1 MDFQTILPT
10 NNKLVHLIT
19 AHFVA
24 KTYTYMNSFYFSVL
38 LLVTAI
44 SASAQTSLTQNGLVR
59 EQNSGKKAVPD
70 VQVIFSNAQT
80 AVSDTAGHFA
90 LTFTDKKAGDL
101 AFRADIA
108 KKGYELVNEKELEQ
122 VRLTANNTALPIDV
136 IVAKAGTIYTQQR
149 VFTALLESTLK
160 SSFDDKKRQLRIDF
174 QNRQLLKK
182 DYHDQ
187 YEALQKQYAYQKHDI
202 YRLADKYSRINIDDV
217 DSLYKETFAFFKE
230 SKVEDAIKKMESA
243 GLMDS
248 IISFFKEKKSIKN
261 PTDSMR
267 FMANNGHILTKN
279 LTALNLQAELYAAT
293 FDKSKSE
300 LLYDQIFTYDS
311 TNLDI
316 LRGCAEF
323 YRVNQFY
330 DKAIH
335 TYSKI
340 LAHPKVP
347 IEQKQQAFVEGGD
360 VLMALGG
367 VEDALS
373 AYMAAKNIVFQWVN
387 KESKNA
393 PFLRNELGNLYL
405 KAGTANL
412 TLSNTDKAL
421 VFFKSLT
428 RTEQEIM
435 EFFPN
440 NVVFKKNLAA
450 SYERLGKLYTM
461 VGDLNKSIEFYALNL
476 RLRQE
481 IYDTDRLNV
490 EAKENL
496 ALAFE
501 RLGTTQMGLNQGDKA
516 LPNFDNYFAL
526 KSEIFFDDALNVETK
541 NSFAMAHSKLGN
553 VYFALKKYDKALT
566 SFTNYNRIAK
576 ELLVENL
583 NSAEYKNSLAQAFTR
598 IAETHLAQEN
608 PTKALSFYEERLKLG
623 RELAET
629 YPNSIS
635 YKNNL
640 AVIYS
645 KIGNIHT
652 NMGEYDIALAYY
664 MKDLD
669 ISRELFNNAPNN
681 VHFKN
686 SLAISYSKLGT
697 FYREKKND
705 VSQAHVYFEKSKS
718 LLSELATNAPN
729 SVDYKNNLKWVEE
742 KLAEK

>member
-1 MDFQTILPT
+1 M
-10 NNKLVHLIT
+10 KG
-19 AHFVA
+19 
-24 KTYTYMNSFYFSVL
+24 FYFSIL
-38 LLVTAI
+38 LSLTVTTTY
-44 SASAQTSLTQNGLVR
+44 AQTCLIQNGFVR

-80 AVSDTAGHFA
+80 AVSDKAGNFA
-90 LTFTDKKAGDL
+90 LTFTDKKAGDI

-108 KKGYELVNEKELEQ
+108 RKGYELVNEKELEQ
-122 VRLTANNTALPIDV
+122 VKLGQNNAALPIDV
-136 IVAKAGTIYTQQR
+136 IVAKAGTIYSQQR

-174 QNRQLLKK
+174 QNRQLLKQ

-187 YEALQKQYAYQKHDI
+187 YEALQKQYAQQKRDI
-202 YRLADKYSRINIDDV
+202 ARMADKYARINMDDV
-217 DSLYKETFAFFKE
+217 EPLYKGNFDLFKE
-230 SKVEDAIKKMESA
+230 GKIEDAIKKMETL
-243 GLMDS
+243 GFMDAVLK
-248 IISFFKEKKSIKN
+248 FCNEKKSIKN
-261 PTDSMR
+261 PSDSMR

-279 LTALNLQAELYAAT
+279 LTALNLQAELYALT
-293 FDKSKSE
+293 FNKSKAE
-300 LLYDQIFTYDS
+300 LLYDQIFSYDS
-311 TNLDI
+311 TNLEI

-330 DKAIH
+330 DKAINA
-335 TYSKI
+335 YSKI

-347 IEQKQQAFVEGGD
+347 IEQKQQAFLEGGD

-373 AYMAAKNIVFQWVN
+373 AYMSAKNIVFQWVN

-393 PFLRNELGNLYL
+393 PFLRNELGTLYL

-435 EFFPN
+435 EFYPN

-461 VGDLNKSIEFYALNL
+461 VGDLNKSIEFYGMNQ

-496 ALAFE
+496 ALACE
-501 RLGTTQMGLNQGDKA
+501 RLGTTQMGLNQGEKA
-516 LPNFDNYFAL
+516 LTNFDNFYAL
-526 KSEIFFDDALNVETK
+526 KSEIFLDDALNVETK
-541 NSFAMAHSKLGN
+541 NSLAMAHAKLGN
-553 VYFALKKYDKALT
+553 VYSALKKYDKALT
-566 SFTNYNRIAK
+566 SFTDYNRLSK

-598 IAETHLAQEN
+598 IAETHVAMEN
-608 PTKALSFYEERLKLG
+608 PTKALTFYEERLKLG

-629 YPNSIS
+629 YPNSVS

-652 NMGEYDIALAYY
+652 NMGDYDIALAYY
-664 MKDLD
+664 MRDVD

-697 FYREKKND
+697 FYKEKKND
-705 VSQAHVYFEKSKS
+705 ISQAHVYFEKSKS
-718 LLSELATNAPN
+718 LLSELATNVPN

>member
-1 MDFQTILPT
+1 M
-10 NNKLVHLIT
+10 KG
-19 AHFVA
+19 
-24 KTYTYMNSFYFSVL
+24 FYFSVL
-38 LLVTAI
+38 LSVTVI
-44 SASAQTSLTQNGLVR
+44 STYAQTSLTQNGFVR
-59 EQNSGKKAVPD
+59 EQNSGKKAVSD
-70 VQVIFSNAQT
+70 VQVIFSNAPT
-80 AVSDTAGHFA
+80 AVSDKVGNFA

-108 KKGYELVNEKELEQ
+108 RKGYELVNEKELEQ
-122 VRLTANNTALPIDV
+122 VKLSQNNAALPIDV
-136 IVAKAGTIYTQQR
+136 IVAKVGTINTQQR
-149 VFTALLESTLK
+149 FFANLLELTLK
-160 SSFDDKKRQLRIDF
+160 ASFEEQKRQLRIAF
-174 QNRQLLKK
+174 QNRQLLKQ
-182 DYHDQ
+182 DYQDQ
-187 YEALQKQYAYQKHDI
+187 YEVLQKQYGIQKRDI
-202 YRLADKYSRINIDDV
+202 ARLSDKYARINMDDV
-217 DSLYKETFAFFKE
+217 EPLYKEVFELFKE
-230 SKVEDAIKKMESA
+230 GKAEDAVKRMESA
-243 GLMDS
+243 KLLDGFLT
-248 IISFFKEKKSIKN
+248 FCNEKKSIKN
-261 PTDSMR
+261 PADSLR
-267 FMANNGHILTKN
+267 FMANKGQILINN
-279 LTALNLQAELYAAT
+279 LAALNLQAELYT
-293 FDKSKSE
+293 LNFDKVKAE
-300 LLYDQIFTYDS
+300 LLYDQIFSYDS

-330 DKAIH
+330 DKAINA
-335 TYSKI
+335 YSKI

-347 IEQKQQAFVEGGD
+347 IEQKKQAFEEGGD

-373 AYMAAKNIVFQWVN
+373 AYMSAKNIVFQWVN

-393 PFLRNELGNLYL
+393 PFLRNELGTLYL

-428 RTEQEIM
+428 RVEQEIM
-435 EFFPN
+435 EFYPN
-440 NVVFKKNLAA
+440 NLASKKNLSA

-461 VGDLNKSIEFYALNL
+461 VGDLNKSIEFYALNH

-481 IYDTDRLNV
+481 IYDTDRLNL
-490 EAKENL
+490 EAKESL

-516 LPNFDNYFAL
+516 LINFDNFYAL
-526 KSEIFFDDALNVETK
+526 KSEVFDEDRLNIETK
-541 NSFAMAHSKLGN
+541 NSLAMAHAKLGN
-553 VYFALKKYDKALT
+553 VYSALKKYDKALT
-566 SFTNYNRIAK
+566 SFTNYNRFAK
-576 ELLVENL
+576 ELLTENL

-598 IAETHLAQEN
+598 IAETHVAMDN

-623 RELAET
+623 RELAEAH
-629 YPNSIS
+629 PNSVS

-652 NMGEYDIALAYY
+652 NMGDYDIALAYY
-664 MKDLD
+664 MKDVD
-669 ISRELFNNAPNN
+669 ISRELYNNAPNN
-681 VHFKN
+681 AHFKN

-705 VSQAHVYFEKSKS
+705 ISQAHVYFEKSKS
-718 LLSELATNAPN
+718 LLFELATNVPN